1 MFSRYYLHLNNDRLI
16 MQKPLITL
24 PNSKNILRILLL
36 TTVIFALLMGLFQ
49 ELYRQENKKYLKLE
63 DMFVRVRTQL
73 GREETQRLIDQS
85 YNK

>member
-1 MFSRYYLHLNNDRLI
+1 
-16 MQKPLITL
+16 MQKQLIAI
-24 PNSKNILRILLL
+24 PSSKNIIRFLLL
-36 TTVIFALLMGLFQ
+36 TTIVFALLMGLFQ

-73 GREETQRLIDQS
+73 GREETQRLIDPS

>member
-1 MFSRYYLHLNNDRLI
+1 
-16 MQKPLITL
+16 MQKQLIAF
-24 PNSKNILRILLL
+24 PSSKIIIRFLLL
-36 TTVIFALLMGLFQ
+36 STIVFALLMGLFQ
-49 ELYRQENKKYLKLE
+49 ELYRQESKKYLKLE